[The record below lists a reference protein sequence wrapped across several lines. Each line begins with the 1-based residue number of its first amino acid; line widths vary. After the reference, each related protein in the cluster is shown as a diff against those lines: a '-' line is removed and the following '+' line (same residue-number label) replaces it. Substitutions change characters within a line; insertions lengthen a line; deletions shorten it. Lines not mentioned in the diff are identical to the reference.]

1 MDIMENVTV
10 DKKDYKVKE
19 DNLIKIKVFLDKI
32 EKINKKDDSNNKCR

>member
-1 MDIMENVTV
+1 MENVTV

>member
-1 MDIMENVTV
+1 MENVTV

-32 EKINKKDDSNNKCR
+32 EKIKKKDESNNKCR